1 MGQDETVLEYK
12 NFYLFYKN
20 LYSRLFNLIELLI
33 DEREFNIIKIKNNV
47 IDFLDCYS
55 YYLFKQKLITEDET
69 KRTQQQLLK
78 ELRGFDKFFKPI
90 KQYPT
95 EQFNK
100 IKLEYIRNN
109 NNIYSLSDT
118 NYKEFIKE
126 YYYFFNNVLLI
137 LKDFIKISSDCGFLP
152 NIKSKVSI
160 KAIGY
165 ANYDLFFTRLE
176 ELKLKFSDITC
187 KVDISNSFK
196 SRRAAYCMIII
207 FSAYFTNKEIEEE
220 LEQGLNFEFLEDEEL
235 LKKIKKVVRYN
246 NYIDIPITIRSE
258 LENKILNNL
267 KLNISCIKRFISFEF
282 GEMDM
287 SPKIKKKYAYDPT
300 DV

>member
-1 MGQDETVLEYK
+1 MGQDENVLEYK

-20 LYSRLFNLIELLI
+20 LYTRLFNLIELLI
-33 DEREFNIIKIKNNV
+33 DEKDFNIIKIKNNV
-47 IDFLDCYS
+47 IDFLDSYS
-55 YYLFKQKLITEDET
+55 YYLFKQKLITQDQAE
-69 KRTQQQLLK
+69 RTQKDLLK
-78 ELRGFDKFFKPI
+78 ELRDFDKFYKDLIP
-90 KQYPT
+90 YPT
-95 EQFNK
+95 NNFNK
-100 IKLEYIRNN
+100 IKLEYLRAD
-109 NNIYSLSDT
+109 NNIFKLSNE
-118 NYKEFIKE
+118 NYNELLKE
-126 YYYFFNNVLLI
+126 YYYFFNKVLLI

-165 ANYDLFFTRLE
+165 ANYDLFFSRLE
-176 ELKLKFSDITC
+176 ELKLKFSEITC

-196 SRRAAYCMIII
+196 SRRCAYCMIII

-220 LEQGLNFEFLEDEEL
+220 LEKELSFNFLEDEEL
-235 LKKIKKVVRYN
+235 LKKIKNVGSYK
-246 NYIDIPITIRSE
+246 NYIDIPLKTRTE
-258 LENKILNNL
+258 LENKLLNDL